1 MGRYFFGGLATALA
15 PAILSPAPDWH
26 TSRPIFFSIAS
37 DPFAIC
43 LYPSINFNMMLSF
56 LANEGAAGAS
66 PEQKRRIAEEDA
78 ALLDAYSQ
86 TVVRVT
92 QRVSDAVAHLKVQK
106 PQQQGRSGRPAP
118 PNQPGAGTGSGFL
131 ISSDGYMVTNS
142 HVINGATHIEA
153 SLPDG
158 RSYQARMVGDDP
170 ATDIAVVKIDGDN
183 LASVGFGASD
193 RLQVGQ
199 IAIAIG
205 NPYGFQ
211 YSVTAGVVSALGRTL
226 RSQNGRLIDDVIQ
239 TDAALN
245 PGNSGGPL
253 IDSHGRVIGVN
264 TAVILSAQGICF
276 AVASNLAQFVVGKLI
291 LEGRVRRGYLGIG
304 AQSVL
309 LPAKWLNA
317 LELPSK
323 GGIQIQSVEPGSP
336 AAQAGIVAGDIIVQF
351 EGKPIDSID
360 ALHKGLD
367 EKTIGQAVALWILR
381 NGNLQRVSATPGEL
395 K

>member
-1 MGRYFFGGLATALA
+1 MV
-15 PAILSPAPDWH
+15 
-26 TSRPIFFSIAS
+26 
-37 DPFAIC
+37 
-43 LYPSINFNMMLSF
+43 INMLSF
-56 LANEGAAGAS
+56 LATEGSAASAGA
-66 PEQKRRIAEEDA
+66 EEKRRVADEDMN
-78 ALLDAYSQ
+78 LLDAYSQ
-86 TVVRVT
+86 TVVRVA
-92 QRVSDAVAHLKVQK
+92 QRVSNAVAHLKVQK
-106 PQQQGRSGRPAP
+106 PPAPNQRGRQTP
-118 PNQPGAGTGSGFL
+118 PNQQAGGTGSGFL

-142 HVINGATHIEA
+142 HVVNGATHIEA

-158 RSYQARMVGDDP
+158 RAFQARVVGDDP

-183 LASVGFGASD
+183 LATVPFGASD

-253 IDSHGRVIGVN
+253 MNSHGQVIGVN
-264 TAVILSAQGICF
+264 TAVILPAQGICF

-291 LEGRVRRGYLGIG
+291 LEGRVRRGFLGIG
-304 AQSVL
+304 AQSVP
-309 LPAKWLNA
+309 LPAKWLTA

-323 GGIQIQSVEPGSP
+323 GGIQIQSVETGSP
-336 AAQAGIVAGDIIVQF
+336 AERAGIAPGDIIVQF
-351 EGKPIDSID
+351 EGRPIDSID
-360 ALHKGLD
+360 DLHKGLD
-367 EKTIGQAVALWILR
+367 EKTIGREVTLWVLR
-381 NGNLQRVSATPGEL
+381 NGNLKQMAAVPAEL
-395 K
+395 G

>member
-1 MGRYFFGGLATALA
+1 
-15 PAILSPAPDWH
+15 
-26 TSRPIFFSIAS
+26 
-37 DPFAIC
+37 
-43 LYPSINFNMMLSF
+43 MLSF
-56 LANEGAAGAS
+56 LATEGGAAGVAS
-66 PEQKRRIAEEDA
+66 EEKRRVADEDA
-78 ALLDAYSQ
+78 SLLDAYSQ
-86 TVVRVT
+86 TVVRVA
-92 QRVSDAVAHLKVQK
+92 QRVSNAVAHLKIQK
-106 PQQQGRSGRPAP
+106 PQPQGQRNRPVP
-118 PNQPGAGTGSGFL
+118 PNQQGAGTGSGFL

-142 HVINGATHIEA
+142 HVVNGATQIEA

-158 RSYQARMVGDDP
+158 RSYMARIVGDDP

-183 LASVGFGASD
+183 LASVAFGASD

-264 TAVILSAQGICF
+264 TAVILPAQGICF

-304 AQSVL
+304 AQSVP

-323 GGIQIQSVEPGSP
+323 GGIQIQSVESGSP
-336 AAQAGIVAGDIIVQF
+336 AEKAGIVAGDIIVQF

-360 ALHKGLD
+360 ELHKGLD
-367 EKTIGQAVALWILR
+367 EKTIGREVTLWVLR
-381 NGNLQRVSATPGEL
+381 NGNLQRMAATPGEL